1 MKVKNNY
8 GYELNLVGAVEKIDN
23 GIIEKLKQYDDT
35 IYFNDLDSNYW
46 MFDFKINDLWF
57 SGKNI
62 DLVKNKI
69 TLEVFN

>member
-57 SGKNI
+57 SSKNI